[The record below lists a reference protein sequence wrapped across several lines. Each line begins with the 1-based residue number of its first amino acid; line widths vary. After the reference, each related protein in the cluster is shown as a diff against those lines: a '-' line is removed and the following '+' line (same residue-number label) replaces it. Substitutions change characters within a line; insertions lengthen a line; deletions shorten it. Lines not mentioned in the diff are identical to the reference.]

1 MGGFIMKKLLSILLL
16 VVILSGVAGNQ
27 ASASEDQVP
36 KMFKTSSFTI
46 ELLK

>member
-16 VVILSGVAGNQ
+16 VVILSGVTGNL
-27 ASASEDQVP
+27 ASASEDRVP
-36 KMFKTSSFTI
+36 RLFKTSSFTI

>member
-27 ASASEDQVP
+27 ASASEDKVP
-36 KMFKTSSFTI
+36 KLFKTSSFTI

>member
-1 MGGFIMKKLLSILLL
+1 MKKILSILLL

-27 ASASEDQVP
+27 AFATKDEVP
-36 KMFKTSSFTI
+36 KLFRTSSFTI

>member
-1 MGGFIMKKLLSILLL
+1 MKKILSILLL

-27 ASASEDQVP
+27 AYASKDRVP
-36 KMFKTSSFTI
+36 KLFRTSSFTI